1 MSKNLISEQQVK
13 DVLQIDS
20 FRNLSKDKVMEFISL
35 IPNMDKEVAISIINQ
50 FSAYSDMAKNM
61 IGELRLLCETAL
73 KENTGSQKDAI
84 AAYIKILDQLAEML
98 KKEDITREEREY
110 ITNKMLEV
118 ADKIATKDSENKEF
132 LMDIVKCGAGLVGMV
147 IVAGATILGVKI
159 SKKD

>member
-13 DVLQIDS
+13 DVLQIDN
-20 FRNLSKDKVMEFISL
+20 FRNLSKDKVMKFISL

-50 FSAYSDMAKNM
+50 FSAYSDMSKNM
-61 IGELRLLCETAL
+61 VGELRLLCETAL

-98 KKEDITREEREY
+98 KKENITREEREY
-110 ITNKMLEV
+110 ITNKTLEV
-118 ADKIATKDSENKEF
+118 ADKIAAKDSENKEF
-132 LMDIVKCGAGLVGMV
+132 IMNIVKCGTGLVGMV